1 MDEADE
7 VDVAAGLAKPAS
19 RADLIASERRMGA
32 QLADSIHALERRTGA
47 QMEAMAARLDFI
59 VANLPA
65 QREGKIKLQALN
77 TSKVISIFPLFL
89 SQACCC
95 ILHS

>member
-1 MDEADE
+1 MDE
-7 VDVAAGLAKPAS
+7 G
-19 RADLIASERRMGA
+19 RGDLNLSGA
-32 QLADSIHALERRTGA
+32 QLADLLADFKA
-47 QMEAMAARLDFI
+47 QMEAMARNLEAQGTRLDFI

-89 SQACCC
+89 SQACRC
-95 ILHS
+95 ILHF